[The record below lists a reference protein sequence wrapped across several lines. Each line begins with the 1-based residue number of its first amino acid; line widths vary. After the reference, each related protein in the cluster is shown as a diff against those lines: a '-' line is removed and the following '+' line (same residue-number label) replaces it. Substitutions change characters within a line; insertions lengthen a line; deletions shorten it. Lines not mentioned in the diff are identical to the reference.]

1 MARQTVRHGQATSG
15 RDRYLD
21 NLRNPFIKSCWV
33 RDIGVTICEF
43 SFFVAL
49 NLA

>member
-1 MARQTVRHGQATSG
+1 VNMQ
-15 RDRYLD
+15 
-21 NLRNPFIKSCWV
+21 WV